1 MYIFKNAFRNITRS
15 KGKNI
20 LIGVIITVITAATCI
35 ALAIHSAGNNLVKTY
50 MNKNPLEVSF
60 NLNMQNLRGADDS
73 TKTSFQSLEIE
84 DIKNYADSSYIKD
97 YYYTL
102 ESSVNG
108 SNIEAVNDNARPTDD
123 ENQPD
128 SENQPPENNNKHM
141 MESFGDFRITAY
153 SNFAYLDDFTS
164 GTKKIIDGEMVTG
177 SSSEN
182 EVVISESLADANEL
196 KVGDSIT
203 LVLPNDEEQTFSF
216 KIIGIYEE
224 KSDTTYQNFMGI
236 NALNSSNQIYA
247 NLDSVQKILDASGE
261 NSNET
266 KLVKNN
272 GLTAKFY
279 LNHNDDL
286 DSFEKEVKEKGL
298 SDYYQVTTNEDEI
311 LQTLKPIQNISSFSM
326 NFLIVI
332 LVIGITILTIINFIN
347 IRDRKYE
354 IGILRAI
361 GMSKLKVSL
370 QLVLETFIISIFS
383 LVIGTGIG
391 VLLSQ
396 PITNKMLESEINSY
410 QEEIENNQN
419 NFGREGFDRPSQ
431 DIKGNNSMVK
441 GSKNQNISYVDSLE
455 VKIDIATILKLFAI
469 SILLTSTSA
478 FTASIA
484 INKYNPNK
492 ILQNRN

>member
-35 ALAIHSAGNNLVKTY
+35 SLAIHSAGENLVKTY

-84 DIKNYADSSYIKD
+84 DIQKYSDSSYVKD

-102 ESSVNG
+102 ESSING
-108 SNIEAVNDNARPTDD
+108 SDIEAVNDNEKPTDD
-123 ENQPD
+123 ENTTF
-128 SENQPPENNNKHM
+128 ENNNKHNNM
-141 MESFGDFRITAY
+141 MGSFGDFRITAY

-164 GTKKIIDGEMVTG
+164 GSKKIIDGEMVTG
-177 SSSEN
+177 SSSE
-182 EVVISESLADANEL
+182 EEIVISESLAELNEL

-224 KSDTTYQNFMGI
+224 NGDTTSQNFMGM

-261 NSNET
+261 NSDET

-279 LNHNDDL
+279 LNDNDDL

-347 IRDRKYE
+347 VRDRKYE

-383 LVIGTGIG
+383 LVIGTSIGI
-391 VLLSQ
+391 LLSQ
-396 PITNKMLESEINSY
+396 PITNKMLESEIKSY
-410 QEEIENNQN
+410 QEEIQNNQN

-431 DIKGNNSMVK
+431 DFKGNNSMGK
-441 GSKNQNISYVDSLE
+441 GNKNPNISYVDSLE

>member
-35 ALAIHSAGNNLVKTY
+35 ALAIHSAGGNLVKTY

-84 DIKNYADSSYIKD
+84 DIQKYADSNYVKD

-108 SNIEAVNDNARPTDD
+108 SNIEAVNDNEKPTDE
-123 ENQPD
+123 EN
-128 SENQPPENNNKHM
+128 SIPENNNKHM
-141 MESFGDFRITAY
+141 MGSYGDFRITAY

-164 GTKKIIDGEMVTG
+164 GTKKIVDGEMVSG
-177 SSSEN
+177 SSSE
-182 EVVISESLADANEL
+182 EEIVISESLADANEL

-203 LVLPNDEEQTFSF
+203 LVLPNNEEQTFSF

-224 KSDTTYQNFMGI
+224 NGDTTSQNFMGM

-261 NSNET
+261 SSDDT

-279 LNHNDDL
+279 LNDNDDL

-347 IRDRKYE
+347 VRDRKYE

-391 VLLSQ
+391 IMLSQ
-396 PITNKMLESEINSY
+396 PITNKMLANEIESY

-431 DIKGNNSMVK
+431 GIKGNNSMVK
-441 GSKNQNISYVDSLE
+441 GNKNQNISYVDSLE

-478 FTASIA
+478 LTASIA